1 MLGCLEVIFFDQPP
15 SVYTVVGDI
24 TFFSECDQG
33 FGNWQQPENNVL
45 NWNPVSKIQWSG
57 VRKKVLLLMLTSI
70 HLSLSIALRKKYPNT
85 EFFLVR
91 IFPHSIQMGEN
102 KDHKNFHIC
111 ILFTQCHR
119 LRLEDIYNSLHS
131 RCYRRIWVLKMAD
144 ARTYLTLFHRH
155 KARIDFLNWKTS
167 ITRE

>member
-33 FGNWQQPENNVL
+33 FSNWQQPENNVL

-91 IFPHSIQMGEN
+91 IFPHLNWIRRDTEYLSLFSPNVGKYGPEKLRIWT
-102 KDHKNFHIC
+102 
-111 ILFTQCHR
+111 LFTQCR
-119 LRLEDIYNSLHS
+119 FE
-131 RCYRRIWVLKMAD
+131 
-144 ARTYLTLFHRH
+144 
-155 KARIDFLNWKTS
+155 
-167 ITRE
+167 